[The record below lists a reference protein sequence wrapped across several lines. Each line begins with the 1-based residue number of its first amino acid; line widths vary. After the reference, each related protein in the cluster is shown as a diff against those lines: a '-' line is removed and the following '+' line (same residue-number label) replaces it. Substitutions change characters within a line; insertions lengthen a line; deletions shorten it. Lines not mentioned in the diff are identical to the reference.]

1 MAYPLLIWLVVNGKT
16 NDQTGGNSM
25 DSMNRIFFAGAV
37 ISAAAAVFL
46 ASGCAG
52 TGAASMQR
60 AAEVRV
66 ATTLEAG
73 SPKMMVSGPA
83 RLLHVDVE
91 GHQTLNVYTVK
102 RDAAGEASC
111 AVVPRAS
118 RSAPQA
124 RSATTVFSG
133 SRTPALRAGAAEA
146 RTLRQAAST
155 ELNLE
160 VGEDEVVCL
169 ANVAGDASRVDVSWH
184 ARRGVAAP
192 IEKGH
197 TLTASNP

>member
-1 MAYPLLIWLVVNGKT
+1 VNGKT
-16 NDQTGGNSM
+16 NDQTGGNQM
-25 DSMNRIFFAGAV
+25 DSINRMFFAGAV
-37 ISAAAAVFL
+37 ISAAAAIFL

-52 TGAASMQR
+52 TGASAMQR

-66 ATTLEAG
+66 ATTLEAD
-73 SPKMMVSGPA
+73 SPKLMVSGPA

-111 AVVPRAS
+111 AGKT
-118 RSAPQA
+118 RSAA
-124 RSATTVFSG
+124 RA
-133 SRTPALRAGAAEA
+133 
-146 RTLRQAAST
+146 LRQAAST

-160 VGEDEVVCL
+160 VGDDEVVCL
-169 ANVAGDASRVDVSWH
+169 ANAAGDAPRVDVSWH
-184 ARRGVAAP
+184 ARRGAGAP
-192 IEKGH
+192 IEIGH

>member
-1 MAYPLLIWLVVNGKT
+1 
-16 NDQTGGNSM
+16 M
-25 DSMNRIFFAGAV
+25 DSMNRIFFAGAI

-52 TGAASMQR
+52 AGATGTQR

-66 ATTLEAG
+66 ATTLEAR
-73 SPKMMVSGPA
+73 SPKLMVSGPA

-91 GHQTLNVYTVK
+91 GHQTLQVYTVK

-111 AVVPRAS
+111 SVVPR
-118 RSAPQA
+118 
-124 RSATTVFSG
+124 V
-133 SRTPALRAGAAEA
+133 EA
-146 RTLRQAAST
+146 RALRQAATT

-160 VGEDEVVCL
+160 VGDDEVVCL
-169 ANVAGDASRVDVSWH
+169 ANAAGEAPRVDVSWH
-184 ARRGVAAP
+184 ARRGAGAP
-192 IEKGH
+192 IEVGH

>member
-1 MAYPLLIWLVVNGKT
+1 MGVVVNSKT

-25 DSMNRIFFAGAV
+25 DSINRIFFAGAV

-111 AVVPRAS
+111 AVLPR
-118 RSAPQA
+118 
-124 RSATTVFSG
+124 
-133 SRTPALRAGAAEA
+133 EA

-160 VGEDEVVCL
+160 VGDDEVVCL
-169 ANVAGDASRVDVSWH
+169 ANAAGEAPRVDVSWH
-184 ARRGVAAP
+184 ARRGVDTP

>member
-1 MAYPLLIWLVVNGKT
+1 
-16 NDQTGGNSM
+16 M
-25 DSMNRIFFAGAV
+25 DAINRIFFAGAI

-52 TGAASMQR
+52 AGASGMQR

-73 SPKMMVSGPA
+73 SPKLMVSGPA

-111 AVVPRAS
+111 AVAPR
-118 RSAPQA
+118 
-124 RSATTVFSG
+124 G
-133 SRTPALRAGAAEA
+133 EA
-146 RTLRQAAST
+146 RALRQAATT
-155 ELNLE
+155 ELNLQ
-160 VGEDEVVCL
+160 VGDDEVVCL
-169 ANVAGDASRVDVSWH
+169 ANAAGDAPRVDVSWH
-184 ARRGVAAP
+184 ARRGAGAP
-192 IEKGH
+192 IEVGH

>member
-1 MAYPLLIWLVVNGKT
+1 
-16 NDQTGGNSM
+16 M
-25 DSMNRIFFAGAV
+25 DAINRIFFAGAI

-52 TGAASMQR
+52 AGASGMQR

-73 SPKMMVSGPA
+73 SPKLMVSGPA

-111 AVVPRAS
+111 AGK
-118 RSAPQA
+118 
-124 RSATTVFSG
+124 T
-133 SRTPALRAGAAEA
+133 RTEA
-146 RTLRQAAST
+146 RALRQAATT
-155 ELNLE
+155 ELNLQ
-160 VGEDEVVCL
+160 VGDDEVVCL
-169 ANVAGDASRVDVSWH
+169 ANAAGDAPRVDVSWH
-184 ARRGVAAP
+184 ARRGAGAP
-192 IEKGH
+192 IEVGH

>member
-1 MAYPLLIWLVVNGKT
+1 MGLVVDGKT
-16 NDQTGGNSM
+16 NDQTGGNDM

-52 TGAASMQR
+52 TGAAGMQR
-60 AAEVRV
+60 SAEVRM

-73 SPKMMVSGPA
+73 SPKLMVSGPA

-102 RDAAGEASC
+102 RDAAGAASC
-111 AVVPRAS
+111 AGK
-118 RSAPQA
+118 A
-124 RSATTVFSG
+124 RS
-133 SRTPALRAGAAEA
+133 EA
-146 RTLRQAAST
+146 RTLRQAATT

-160 VGEDEVVCL
+160 VGDGEVVCL
-169 ANVAGDASRVDVSWH
+169 ANAAADAPRVDVSWH

-192 IEKGH
+192 IETGH